1 MGILGKRLKSLSSSG
16 LGELYTALSG
26 GEVPERDSQRGGEC
40 GMPH

>member
-1 MGILGKRLKSLSSSG
+1 MGILGKRLKSLSSG

-26 GEVPERDSQRGGEC
+26 GEVPERDPQCGGEC